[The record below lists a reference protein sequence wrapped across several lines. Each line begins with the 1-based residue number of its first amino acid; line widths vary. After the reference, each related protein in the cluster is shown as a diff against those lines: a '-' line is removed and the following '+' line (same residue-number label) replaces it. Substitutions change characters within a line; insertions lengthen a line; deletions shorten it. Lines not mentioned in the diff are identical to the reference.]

1 MAQAANP
8 TDIIVVLGSL
18 TNEDGSLTEMMK
30 SRVKRAAELYTSFK
44 QQNIDCRVIATGY
57 QAPDQQVVTEASAME
72 KYAVDNNLIDPEHII
87 KEEKASSTA
96 ENAYYSRIII
106 DGFEASNVHVVT
118 TELHMERTKKF
129 FEKLYSPDVY
139 SVKFYE
145 CTHDMDDEER
155 KQREDRE
162 EKYFPLIDEHIKIIM
177 PKIILPDGKMVE
189 ILKSTLFPT
198 NLFNHGFTT
207 RHGGVSTYRTL
218 SSLNLKYSDK
228 RRDPEI
234 NVQENRRRLALT
246 ARFEAEKF
254 QMARCVH
261 GADVWVVGDP
271 QRDSYDA
278 IVTDK
283 QRVTIAAP
291 GSDCATVLFCDPV
304 KKVCGAAHSGWRGTL
319 DMIDA
324 AVIDVL
330 LTRFE
335 CKVKNIVVAIGPSI
349 GPCCFEVGDDVAE
362 KFTTAFG
369 DSVVV
374 QREGEPRPFV
384 DLRLSIR
391 LQLEKK
397 GVPPK
402 NIDDG
407 TSEMDETSKSQ
418 HPTQCTKCDPQQ
430 RFFSYRRD
438 GEQYGTQVGFI
449 SVREIDDSN
458 CHIL

>member
-1 MAQAANP
+1 
-8 TDIIVVLGSL
+8 
-18 TNEDGSLTEMMK
+18 
-30 SRVKRAAELYTSFK
+30 
-44 QQNIDCRVIATGY
+44 
-57 QAPDQQVVTEASAME
+57 
-72 KYAVDNNLIDPEHII
+72 
-87 KEEKASSTA
+87 
-96 ENAYYSRIII
+96 
-106 DGFEASNVHVVT
+106 
-118 TELHMERTKKF
+118 
-129 FEKLYSPDVY
+129 
-139 SVKFYE
+139 
-145 CTHDMDDEER
+145 MDDEER
-155 KQREDRE
+155 KQREHRE

-304 KKVCGAAHSGWRGTL
+304 KKVKKKFKHGHIQVTCMNLNISSFGAWA
-319 DMIDA
+319 
-324 AVIDVL
+324 
-330 LTRFE
+330 
-335 CKVKNIVVAIGPSI
+335 
-349 GPCCFEVGDDVAE
+349 
-362 KFTTAFG
+362 
-369 DSVVV
+369 
-374 QREGEPRPFV
+374 
-384 DLRLSIR
+384 
-391 LQLEKK
+391 
-397 GVPPK
+397 
-402 NIDDG
+402 
-407 TSEMDETSKSQ
+407 
-418 HPTQCTKCDPQQ
+418 
-430 RFFSYRRD
+430 
-438 GEQYGTQVGFI
+438 
-449 SVREIDDSN
+449 
-458 CHIL
+458 